1 MSATVAYAV
10 VHTEPPSIFL
20 ADDIEVLHRVLAL
33 EVVAR
38 SDPAQLGS
46 EATMIREALLEE
58 RWGDAVVAWIRALG
72 TGIDVYD
79 GKSIYTADDLPADLI
94 GAQLQFTRL
103 FGGDAP
109 ARLRSAG

>member
-1 MSATVAYAV
+1 MTEAVAYAV

-20 ADDIEVLHRVLAL
+20 ADDIDVLHRVLAL

-38 SDPAQLGS
+38 TDPALLGD
-46 EATMIREALLEE
+46 ETLPIRDALLEE
-58 RWGDAVVAWIRALG
+58 RWGDAVVAWIRTVG

-79 GKSIYTADDLPADLI
+79 GKSIYTADDLPIDLI

-103 FGGDAP
+103 FGGEAP

>member
-1 MSATVAYAV
+1 MATVAYAV

-20 ADDIEVLHRVLAL
+20 ADDIDVLHRVLAL

-38 SDPAQLGS
+38 TDPTLIGDRSDA
-46 EATMIREALLEE
+46 IRDALLEE
-58 RWGDAVVAWIRALG
+58 RWGDATVEWIRATG

-79 GKSIYTADDLPADLI
+79 GKSVYTDDDLPAEMI

-103 FGGDAP
+103 FAEGSG
-109 ARLRSAG
+109 

>member
-1 MSATVAYAV
+1 MATVAYAV

-38 SDPAQLGS
+38 TDPALLAPQAAS
-46 EATMIREALLEE
+46 IREALLEE
-58 RWGDAVVAWIRALG
+58 RWGDATVEWIRATG

-79 GKSIYTADDLPADLI
+79 TKSVYSDDDLPADMI

-103 FGGDAP
+103 FADGA
-109 ARLRSAG
+109 S

>member
-1 MSATVAYAV
+1 MTEAVAYAV

-20 ADDIEVLHRVLAL
+20 ADDIDVLHRVLAL

-38 SDPAQLGS
+38 TDPALLGDGAAS
-46 EATMIREALLEE
+46 IREALLEE
-58 RWGDAVVAWIRALG
+58 RWGDAVVSWIRTVG

-103 FGGDAP
+103 FGGDAV